1 VRTSAEPLV
10 AFDARTTSHM
20 SAGMTTYVRKLVE
33 HLPLVAPD
41 LRFAFIGGGDNF
53 DLAEQVGLPL
63 EIVRSGAR
71 LAHIPTPYV
80 PLVIPSPFVL
90 TIHDLIDL
98 HYPAFGKRKVGP
110 YFRYG
115 VAPVA
120 RRARAIITDDTATV
134 ADLERYLGVD
144 PARVHVIAL
153 GVDLPALPPPF
164 AHPRPYVLNVGN
176 HRPHKNLLALVRAWA
191 SLPAS
196 RAVDLFFT
204 GECDVG
210 DAFAAYTR
218 ERGTIVFLGD
228 RSDHDLLALYRG
240 AAAYVHPALREGF
253 GLPLLEAMRTGT
265 PVIAARGAL
274 PAILAPY
281 GYGFAAD
288 DLDALRSL
296 LLRALDDPA
305 GMQSAAAAAQA
316 ATAELTWERTAR
328 ATADVY
334 RELLAS

>member
-1 VRTSAEPLV
+1 VRTSTAPVV

-20 SAGMTTYVRKLVE
+20 SVGMTTYVRKLVE
-33 HLPLVAPD
+33 HLPRVAPD
-41 LRFAFIGGGDNF
+41 LRFAFIGNGDNF

-63 EIVRSGAR
+63 AIMRARAR
-71 LAHIPTPYV
+71 LAHIPSPYV
-80 PLVIPSPFVL
+80 PLLIPVPFLL

-98 HYPAFGKRKVGP
+98 HYPAYGKRKVGP
-110 YFRYG
+110 YFRFG

-120 RRARAIITDDTATV
+120 RRARAIITDDAATV
-134 ADLERYLGVD
+134 ADLEKYLGVD
-144 PARVHVIAL
+144 PACVRVIAL

-196 RAVDLFFT
+196 RDVDLFFT

-210 DAFAAYTR
+210 EAFAGYTR
-218 ERGTIVFLGD
+218 ERGAIVFRGAC
-228 RSDHDLLALYRG
+228 SEHELLALYRG

-253 GLPLLEAMRTGT
+253 GLPLLEAMRAGT
-265 PVIAARGAL
+265 PVIASRGAL
-274 PAILAPY
+274 PEILAPY
-281 GYGFAAD
+281 GHAFAAD
-288 DLDALRSL
+288 DLDTLRSL
-296 LLRALDDPA
+296 LLRALDDPTA
-305 GMQSAAAAAQA
+305 MRADALAAQA

-328 ATADVY
+328 ATADIY